1 MDERHYRNCVVS
13 IAVVLVLVLAYILT
27 QHTQPTPETMSNSHW
42 VQRGG
47 YSHTGSTLPTFGYSG
62 YYGRVPT
69 PPMA

>member
-1 MDERHYRNCVVS
+1 MDERQYRNCVVA
-13 IAVVLVLVLAYILT
+13 IAVVLVLVLA
-27 QHTQPTPETMSNSHW
+27 HTLVTNAPPKADSMSNSHW

-47 YSHTGSTLPTFGYSG
+47 FSHTGSTLPTYGYSG